1 MPRVF
6 FIFILFFVSELY
18 SDIYYIDSE
27 NGSDDNVGKSEGSA
41 WKSLLKASTVD
52 FAAGDQILLKAGQT
66 HLGKLEL
73 IGVEGTEASPIVI
86 ASYGDGEDPLIDA
99 AGYLA
104 GVHLRDAKHVL
115 VKDLEITADGGV
127 TVDGGSRTV
136 RYGVYVDVSD
146 DQQTFTGI
154 EIRDLYI
161 HDIFPERDREHEG
174 RNPTTYV
181 GTGISLRGGLA
192 ECSDVLVENCRIE
205 ETGFKAIELFRLS
218 DAEVLGNQMKNIGGP
233 AIQPGRVNDLLVRGN
248 VVDGSGAYTDSRMHG
263 RGSGIWPW
271 TSNRVLIERNK
282 FMHARGRGDTC
293 GVHID
298 FNCSDVV
305 VQYNLSWDNEGGFL
319 EILGNNW
326 NCAYRYNVSINDGAR
341 VNGEGGA
348 TQWGHTLWLS
358 SYTGTG
364 NVRTGPFN
372 TYIYNNT
379 IYTKADIVAKFDF
392 SRTSDGVLIAN
403 NIFHI
408 EGDTANVYTN
418 WEDSQEPQGAV
429 PQNYVWK
436 NNLYLKSDAL
446 PGDLPVTDSQPLV
459 GDSAFFEA
467 GSFAAEGY
475 IPTAIEMVENRGIP
489 IVKLDGDAIGLRIG
503 LAVTEDY
510 LGNPIVGLPDLGA
523 FEVDPGILD
532 TDRDRILDVVERA
545 YGLDP
550 LDPVDAALDL
560 DEDGFSNEAEYRSGT
575 RLDDAFD
582 RLSLRFHEGKV
593 LLDEGRIQSG
603 RLYLLEHSLDLGKA
617 DPWRLVD
624 DAVAQIEEEGDVLS
638 LDLDT
643 ETPRDGFYRLRVEW
657 QDRD

>member
-1 MPRVF
+1 MLRF
-6 FIFILFFVSELY
+6 FTALILFLVPNLY
-18 SDIYYIDSE
+18 SNVYYIDSDA
-27 NGSDDNVGKSEGSA
+27 GSDDNDGRTESRA
-41 WKSLLKASTVD
+41 WKSLLKASSVSLS
-52 FAAGDQILLKAGQT
+52 AGDQILLKAGQT
-66 HLGKLEL
+66 HLGKLKFV
-73 IGVEGTEASPIVI
+73 GVEGTEEAPIVI

-104 GVHLRDAKHVL
+104 GVHFRDAKHVL

-127 TVDGGSRTV
+127 TVDGESRTV
-136 RYGVYVDVSD
+136 RYGVFVDVSD
-146 DQQTFTGI
+146 DQQTFSDI

-181 GTGISLRGGLA
+181 GTGISLRGGLT
-192 ECSDVLVENCRIE
+192 ECSGVLVENCRIE

-233 AIQPGRVNDLLVRGN
+233 AIQPGRVNDLLVRDN

-271 TSNRVLIERNK
+271 TSNRILIERNK

-326 NCAYRYNVSINDGAR
+326 NCAYRYNVSIDDGAR

-364 NVRTGPFN
+364 NLRKGPFN

-379 IYTKADIVAKFDF
+379 IYTRPDLVAKFDF

-403 NIFHI
+403 NIFYI

-418 WEDSQEPQGAV
+418 WENSQEPQGAT
-429 PQNYVWK
+429 PQNYVWR
-436 NNLYLKSDAL
+436 NNLYLEADVL
-446 PGDLPVTDSQPLV
+446 PEGMPADDSQPLIGNPV
-459 GDSAFFEA
+459 FYQTG
-467 GSFAAEGY
+467 GSDGQSY
-475 IPTAIEMVENRGIP
+475 IPTATDVVEDRGIV
-489 IVKLDGDAIGLRIG
+489 IEKLDGDDIGLRIG
-503 LAVTEDY
+503 LTVTEDFF
-510 LGNPIVGLPDLGA
+510 GNPIVGMPDLGA
-523 FEVDPGILD
+523 VEVDESFLD
-532 TDRDRILDVVERA
+532 TDRDRILDAVERR

-550 LDPVDAALDL
+550 LDPADAALDL
-560 DEDGFSNEAEYRSGT
+560 DVDGFSNESEFRAGT
-575 RLDDAFD
+575 RLDDAHD
-582 RLSLRFHEGKV
+582 RLPIEFEGDK
-593 LLDEGRIQSG
+593 IQLEQSRVQTD
-603 RLYLLEHSLDLGKA
+603 RLYLLEHSSDLGES
-617 DPWRLVD
+617 DPWKVID
-624 DAVAQIEEEGDVLS
+624 ESEATAASGSNALS

-643 ETPRDGFYRLRVEW
+643 QTPMDGFYRLRVEW
-657 QDRD
+657 AAED